1 MTKKKPRFGALP
13 TLNLPKKSHE
23 SRKPTPRPERSIVKD
38 NKEPLPNRYYKGFNE
53 LCQRVKSLK
62 SLKNW
67 KMKIKEDRILL
78 KKRLDPYVLPQLEIV
93 VDDSLGFTVKVFG
106 SYLPEDHPIYLQ
118 YRRTVQN
125 VTVSNLIK
133 ELEGYRLC
141 DGVSTLE
148 LSGKMFHHVIPVIH
162 DSLGE
167 EEEEQQFPHKGFW
180 RAKGCLLLY
189 QQVDI
194 CNECDEFVS
203 SVENARK
210 GKESRS
216 AKPAHVKA
224 PVSKTD
230 PERIKLTLQGQRLRC
245 AELERQL
252 TDMQAEL
259 KKSNIEID
267 HELSDDF
274 SRILGS
280 AQNITPFMSLFWQEQ
295 KKAVLKKQHGSTFS
309 SHDNSFLSLFGS

>member
-1 MTKKKPRFGALP
+1 MFFAYFLTALDRCFDLLSEVLSESGHSFCLTISKCDNFNLSLIVHSEKMTKKKPRFGALP

-38 NKEPLPNRYYKGFNE
+38 RFNE

-106 SYLPEDHPIYLQ
+106 SYLLEDHPIYLE

-167 EEEEQQFPHKGFW
+167 EEEEQQFPHKGSVLESQ
-180 RAKGCLLLY
+180 R
-189 QQVDI
+189 
-194 CNECDEFVS
+194 VS
-203 SVENARK
+203 AVE
-210 GKESRS
+210 
-216 AKPAHVKA
+216 PA
-224 PVSKTD
+224 S
-230 PERIKLTLQGQRLRC
+230 
-245 AELERQL
+245 
-252 TDMQAEL
+252 
-259 KKSNIEID
+259 
-267 HELSDDF
+267 
-274 SRILGS
+274 
-280 AQNITPFMSLFWQEQ
+280 
-295 KKAVLKKQHGSTFS
+295 
-309 SHDNSFLSLFGS
+309 